1 MHIIYQSNKILYP
14 LKTSCESPS
23 CTHFLAQQDI
33 WYKDHHHTA
42 KNSNKTTRS
51 SQLSQDRNNRRRPKV
66 SDIRITAKIYN
77 ITRIMI

>member
-33 WYKDHHHTA
+33 WSKDHHHTA
-42 KNSNKTTRS
+42 KIAIKPHEAANYHKIETTEEDLRFQIS
-51 SQLSQDRNNRRRPKV
+51 E
-66 SDIRITAKIYN
+66 
-77 ITRIMI
+77 